1 MNETAS
7 CNDAAL
13 GPVVQGCRD
22 DFDFTLAFEQY
33 IFTLVPAVV
42 FLLVAP
48 LRIASL
54 RKTAARVEGQF
65 LRVSKLVS
73 TRSTCDL
80 CDVRDSQTRQ
90 TMWL

>member
-7 CNDAAL
+7 CNDAAF

-42 FLLVAP
+42 FLLAAP
-48 LRIASL
+48 VRIASL
-54 RKTAARVEGQF
+54 RKTAARVEGQV
-65 LRVSKLVS
+65 LRVAKLVS
-73 TRSTCDL
+73 LRRTRDN
-80 CDVRDSQTRQ
+80 VR
-90 TMWL
+90 